1 MIKVI
6 ILNKNTANTDVVLTL
21 TEKTTFSPV
30 SYVVEFISEQT
41 KGSYYTLLGSNQ
53 SSYTSR
59 FDEFTIT
66 ETTTPNTLSAEIELS
81 VGGYEYKVWQTSD
94 DPSGWSDASDITSA
108 VTKSVIEYGKAVCKT
123 TAASNT
129 TYSGATS
136 TNVIYE
142 G

>member
-1 MIKVI
+1 M
-6 ILNKNTANTDVVLTL
+6 
-21 TEKTTFSPV
+21 SPV

-41 KGSYYTLLGSNQ
+41 KDSYYTLLGSNQ

-66 ETTTPNTLSAEIELS
+66 EKTNPDTMAAEIELP
-81 VGGYEYKVWQTSD
+81 VGGYDYIVWETND
-94 DPSGWSDASDITSA
+94 LVIMWSDASDIES
-108 VTKSVIEYGKAVCKT
+108 SVLKNIVEYGKAVCKT

-136 TNVIYE
+136 TNVVYE